1 MEGLGI
7 SLPAFVAQLI
17 NFVLLLVILRAVAY
31 KPIIRMLDERS
42 ARIRESMERAEEI
55 KAQAERTEAE
65 FAQRIAE
72 ARREGQE
79 IISQA
84 EKISERLRQEEIEK
98 TRKLVD
104 EQREKALEA
113 IAREREAAV
122 MELRKQVANLAVLAA
137 GRAVGSSLDSESHQ
151 RLIREA
157 LSEAEKLN
165 VN

>member
-7 SLPAFVAQLI
+7 TLSAFVAQLI

-31 KPIIRMLDERS
+31 KPIIKMLDERS

-65 FAQRIAE
+65 FAQRISE

-84 EKISERLRQEEIEK
+84 EKIAERLRQEEIEK
-98 TRKLVD
+98 TRQLVD
-104 EQREKALEA
+104 EQRERALEA
-113 IAREREAAV
+113 IAREREAAIS
-122 MELRKQVANLAVLAA
+122 ELRKQVANLAVLAA
-137 GRAVGSSLDSESHQ
+137 GRAVGRSLDQESHQ
-151 RLIREA
+151 RLIHEA
-157 LSEAEKLN
+157 LTEAEKLN

>member
-1 MEGLGI
+1 MEGLGVTL
-7 SLPAFVAQLI
+7 SGFVAQLI

-31 KPIIRMLDERS
+31 KPIVKMLDERS
-42 ARIRESMERAEEI
+42 ERIRQSMERAEEI

-79 IISQA
+79 IIGQA
-84 EKISERLRQEEIEK
+84 EKIAERLRQEELEK
-98 TRKLVD
+98 TRKLVE

-122 MELRKQVANLAVLAA
+122 SELRKQVANLAVLAA
-137 GRAVGSSLDSESHQ
+137 GRAVGRSLDPESHQ

-157 LSEAEKLN
+157 LAESEKLN

>member
-1 MEGLGI
+1 MEGLGVT
-7 SLPAFVAQLI
+7 LPGFVAQLI

-31 KPIIRMLDERS
+31 KPIVKMLDERS
-42 ARIRESMERAEEI
+42 ERIRQSMERAEEI

-79 IISQA
+79 IIGQA
-84 EKISERLRQEEIEK
+84 EKIAERLRQEETEK
-98 TRKLVD
+98 TRKLLE
-104 EQREKALEA
+104 EQRERALEA

-122 MELRKQVANLAVLAA
+122 SELRKQVANLAVLAA
-137 GRAVGSSLDSESHQ
+137 GRAVGRSLDQESHQ

-157 LSEAEKLN
+157 LAETEKLN

>member
-1 MEGLGI
+1 LEGLGI
-7 SLPAFVAQLI
+7 TLPTFVAQLI
-17 NFVLLLVILRAVAY
+17 NFVLLLVILRAIAY
-31 KPIIRMLDERS
+31 KPIIKMLDERS

-79 IISQA
+79 IINQA
-84 EKISERLRQEEIEK
+84 EKIAERLRQEEIEK
-98 TRKLVD
+98 TKKLLD

-113 IAREREAAV
+113 IGREREAAV
-122 MELRKQVANLAVLAA
+122 NELRKQVANLAVLAA
-137 GRAVGSSLDSESHQ
+137 GRAVGSSLDMESHQ
-151 RLIREA
+151 RLVREA
-157 LSEAEKLN
+157 LAEAEKLN